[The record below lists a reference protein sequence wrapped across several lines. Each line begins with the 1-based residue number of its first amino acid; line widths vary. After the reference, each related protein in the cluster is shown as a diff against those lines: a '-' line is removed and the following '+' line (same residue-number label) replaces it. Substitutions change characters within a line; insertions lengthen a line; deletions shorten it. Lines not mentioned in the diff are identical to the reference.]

1 MLDRPVFTSEDLT
14 VGRTTVHGE
23 SGVVTRLGAALAG
36 GTPAEVLPGFGV
48 GWVVVYPDD
57 PAAGDLDLTGLQQ
70 VYASPEVRLYAV
82 PGAADVP
89 EPEAWRRVAVAAA
102 DLLALLTV
110 LGAAVVALSPWR
122 GRRGRR
128 SGVDPVLESPHPPQ
142 EESC

>member
-1 MLDRPVFTSEDLT
+1 
-14 VGRTTVHGE
+14 
-23 SGVVTRLGAALAG
+23 
-36 GTPAEVLPGFGV
+36 V

-89 EPEAWRRVAVAAA
+89 EPAAWRRVAVAAA

-110 LGAAVVALSPWR
+110 LGAAVVALSSWR